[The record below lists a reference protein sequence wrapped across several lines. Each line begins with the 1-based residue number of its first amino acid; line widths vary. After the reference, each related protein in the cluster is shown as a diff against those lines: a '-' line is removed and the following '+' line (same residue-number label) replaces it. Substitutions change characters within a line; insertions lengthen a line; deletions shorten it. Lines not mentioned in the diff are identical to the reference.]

1 VVAPV
6 HLEYNGAMT
15 TYVPRYLRVYLVD
28 DHDLVRDGLRD
39 LLVTA
44 RDIDVV
50 GDSGSARA
58 AARAIPELAVDVMV
72 LDLRL
77 QDGTGIEVCR
87 AVRSVDPSVRGLLLT
102 SSGDDEA
109 LVAAILAGAD
119 GYVVKLTRSSH
130 IAVAVRAVGAGKSL
144 IDPGTLDRVRGLL
157 LSGMDEVRPR
167 LTEDERHVLTQ
178 VVEGHTDSQIAER
191 TGIPVGSVTEQ
202 VANLVERMV
211 ASMAS
216 ATSASSSSGKHR
228 RP

>member
-72 LDLRL
+72 LDLR
-77 QDGTGIEVCR
+77 
-87 AVRSVDPSVRGLLLT
+87 S
-102 SSGDDEA
+102 
-109 LVAAILAGAD
+109 
-119 GYVVKLTRSSH
+119 
-130 IAVAVRAVGAGKSL
+130 
-144 IDPGTLDRVRGLL
+144 
-157 LSGMDEVRPR
+157 
-167 LTEDERHVLTQ
+167 
-178 VVEGHTDSQIAER
+178 R
-191 TGIPVGSVTEQ
+191 TGRESRCAGRSGPST
-202 VANLVERMV
+202 RR
-211 ASMAS
+211 S
-216 ATSASSSSGKHR
+216 AACC
-228 RP
+228 